1 MIEMGRFREIFFMFL
16 GFSMMLSETALA
28 SEEKMLVTGAVVPN
42 QLNIYVQALF
52 AGLVSLTIILILWII
67 VFKPKINHRPE

>member
-1 MIEMGRFREIFFMFL
+1 MIEMGRFREIFFIFL
-16 GFSMMLSETALA
+16 GFSMMLGETALA
-28 SEEKMLVTGAVVPN
+28 PEEKMLVTVAVVPN

-67 VFKPKINHRPE
+67 VFKPKINHRSE

>member
-1 MIEMGRFREIFFMFL
+1 
-16 GFSMMLSETALA
+16 
-28 SEEKMLVTGAVVPN
+28 VTGAVVPN

>member
-16 GFSMMLSETALA
+16 GFSMMFVETALG
-28 SEEKMLVTGAVVPN
+28 SEETTLVTGAVAHN

-52 AGLVSLTIILILWII
+52 AGLVSLTIIFVLWLI